1 MQNKSKSPFKIALSK
16 FIHNKIAML
25 SIILLIITIV
35 SIIAPLIA
43 PFFSEPTRFIKYK
56 R

>member
-25 SIILLIITIV
+25 SVIFLLIITI
-35 SIIAPLIA
+35 
-43 PFFSEPTRFIKYK
+43 
-56 R
+56 

>member
-1 MQNKSKSPFKIALSK
+1 MQNKSKSPFKIALSR

-25 SIILLIITIV
+25 SIIFLLIITIV
-35 SIIAPLIA
+35 SIIAPLV
-43 PFFSEPTRFIKYK
+43 PSSEPTRLIKYK

>member
-1 MQNKSKSPFKIALSK
+1 MQNKSKSPFKIALSR

-25 SIILLIITIV
+25 SIIFINHNYCINYSAIN
-35 SIIAPLIA
+35 SS
-43 PFFSEPTRFIKYK
+43 FSSEPTRFIKYK

>member
-1 MQNKSKSPFKIALSK
+1 MQNKSKSPFKIALSR

-25 SIILLIITIV
+25 WILLLIITII
-35 SIIAPLIA
+35 SIMTPLIA
-43 PFFSEPTRFIKYK
+43 PFSSEPTRFIKYK

>member
-25 SIILLIITIV
+25 SIIFLLIITIV

-43 PFFSEPTRFIKYK
+43 PFPVNQQDL
-56 R
+56 